1 MKNKE
6 QNEKTVYESKNQTIP
21 VVNGPKEFDVFM
33 EQNPGTIV
41 NVVIELAG
49 GKDG

>member
-6 QNEKTVYESKNQTIP
+6 KNENTVNESKNQTIL

-33 EQNPGTIV
+33 EQNPGIIA
-41 NVVIELAG
+41 NVVIEPVG

>member
-6 QNEKTVYESKNQTIP
+6 QNENTVNESKNQTIL

-41 NVVIELAG
+41 NVVIEPAG